1 MGSAN
6 GRFFGGGYSGKSY
19 TKVGTVSDYIKEAI
33 NNIKKQVAKL
43 NGIKFVNIDYKDVL
57 IPENGIAYCDSSYEN
72 TKQYSTS
79 KGFNHSEF
87 SDYAL
92 KLFTKGFVLVSEG
105 T

>member
-19 TKVGTVSDYIKEAI
+19 TIVGTVSDYIKEAI
-33 NNIKKQVAKL
+33 SNIKKQVAKL

-57 IPENGIAYCDSSYEN
+57 IPENGIAYCDSPYEN

-87 SDYAL
+87 SD
-92 KLFTKGFVLVSEG
+92 
-105 T
+105 